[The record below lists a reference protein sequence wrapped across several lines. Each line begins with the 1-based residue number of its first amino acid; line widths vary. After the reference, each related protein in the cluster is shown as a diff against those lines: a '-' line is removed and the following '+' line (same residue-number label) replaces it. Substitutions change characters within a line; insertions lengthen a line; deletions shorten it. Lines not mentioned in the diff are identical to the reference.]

1 MSIMNSSHFLS
12 LPVEIRDHIYS
23 YVLIG
28 IGPSKHRTSHCG
40 PAYYIHDFCT
50 RSSQAAAIK
59 RRPDI
64 LNITARNHP
73 LLYTCHQ
80 VSDEGFDFFLA
91 NNEFIQDILVTSLAS
106 SACKFLNYF
115 ITGIGDRKHVVRKM
129 GLAIEDPNEDQ
140 FAKLLDWLIMFSNAE
155 RIRTGVLVLRVK
167 LSRPIKSPAL
177 FTPVG
182 EAWSIT
188 PKDEDL
194 MTLNIIVG
202 DAKASWAEFDKSKI
216 LDWKGRQRGTQ
227 RILNACY
234 DVGME
239 SVKGREDPW
248 REERRIWWE
257 DTWEAVHHL
266 FQGWMEV
273 MDALK
278 PRPMVPAGC
287 GEEEMGFRKPKI
299 RTSQVA

>member
-1 MSIMNSSHFLS
+1 MNSSHFLS

-28 IGPSKHRTSHCG
+28 IGPTKYRSSYCG
-40 PAYYIHDFCT
+40 PAYYDFCT
-50 RSSQAAAIK
+50 RSTQAAVIK
-59 RRPDI
+59 RHPDI
-64 LNITARNHP
+64 WNITARNHP

-80 VSDEGFDFFLA
+80 ISDEGFDFFLA

-115 ITGIGDRKHVVRKM
+115 VTGIRDRKHVVRKM
-129 GLAIEDPNEDQ
+129 GLSIEDPDEEQ
-140 FAKLLDWLIMFSNAE
+140 FARLLDWLIMFSNAE
-155 RIRTGVLVLRVK
+155 RIRTGVLILRVK
-167 LSRPIKSPAL
+167 IQRPTKSPAL
-177 FTPVG
+177 FTPVS
-182 EAWSIT
+182 EAWSIA

-194 MTLNIIVG
+194 MELNIVIG
-202 DAKASWAEFDKSKI
+202 DAKASWAEFDKSKE
-216 LDWKGRQRGTQ
+216 LDWEGRQRGTQ
-227 RILNACY
+227 RILNSCY

-248 REERRIWWE
+248 REERRVWWE
-257 DTWEAVHHL
+257 ETWQAVHQK

-278 PRPMVPAGC
+278 PRPRIRAGC
-287 GEEEMGFRKPKI
+287 GEEEMSIRRSTI
-299 RTSQVA
+299 RTSQAT

>member
-1 MSIMNSSHFLS
+1 MGDSRFLS
-12 LPVEIRDHIYS
+12 LPAEIRDHIYS
-23 YVLIG
+23 YVLLG
-28 IGPSKHRTSHCG
+28 IGPSRHRTQHCG

-50 RSSQAAAIK
+50 HSSQAAVIK
-59 RRPDI
+59 RHPDI
-64 LNITARNHP
+64 WNITARNHP

-80 VSDEGFDFFLA
+80 ISDEGFDFFLA

-115 ITGIGDRKHVVRKM
+115 VTGIGDRKHVVRKM
-129 GLAIEDPNEDQ
+129 GLAIEDPDEDQ
-140 FAKLLDWLIMFSNAE
+140 LAKLVDWLIMFSNAE
-155 RIRTGVLVLRVK
+155 KIRTGVLVLRVK
-167 LSRPIKSPAL
+167 VQRPTKSPAL

-182 EAWSIT
+182 EAWSIA

-194 MTLNIIVG
+194 MILNIIIG
-202 DAKASWAEFDKSKI
+202 DAKASWVEFDKSKE

-227 RILNACY
+227 RILNSCY
-234 DVGME
+234 NVGME

-248 REERRIWWE
+248 REERRVWWDE
-257 DTWEAVHHL
+257 TWQTIHQK

-278 PRPMVPAGC
+278 PRPMVLARC
-287 GEEEMGFRKPKI
+287 GEEERGLQRSTI
-299 RTSQVA
+299 RASQAT